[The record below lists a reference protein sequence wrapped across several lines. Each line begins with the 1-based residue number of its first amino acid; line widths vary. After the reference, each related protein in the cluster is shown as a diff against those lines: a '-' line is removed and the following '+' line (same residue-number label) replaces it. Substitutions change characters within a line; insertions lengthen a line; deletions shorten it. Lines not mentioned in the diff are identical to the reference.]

1 MQTKSAARNIFYG
14 GSFFFLLLLIGLT
27 AQSHSY
33 IRNVS
38 TNEKTLTESVL
49 RGKRVWEE
57 NTCINCHTLL
67 GEGAYFA
74 PELGNACLRMG
85 GGDRKDGK
93 DAIASWIESMPTGI
107 EGRRQMPNFHLS
119 KKQLS
124 DVADFLC
131 WASTIKTQ
139 GVGGK
144 GTESWPPNIQG
155 NNQG

>member
-14 GSFFFLLLLIGLT
+14 GSLFFFVILIGLV

-33 IRNVS
+33 ILNKS
-38 TNEKTLTESVL
+38 TNVKTLSASVV

-57 NTCINCHTLL
+57 NTCIDCHTLL

-85 GGDRKDGK
+85 GGNRKDGK
-93 DAIASWIESMPTGI
+93 EAIISWIENQPSGI

-119 KKQLS
+119 KQQLS

-131 WASTIKTQ
+131 WTSTIKTHN
-139 GVGGK
+139 
-144 GTESWPPNIQG
+144 WPPKQSG
-155 NNQG
+155 